1 MDLWALRPSGLL
13 LFQTADFDLH
23 RPLGALASLCLLWGL
38 RHLTR
43 HCLPA
48 GRDRVC
54 RSLLRLI
61 CVLFLWN
68 GPIRRPAQ
76 AENGLCRLIFKRCPL
91 ALRQDGGL
99 PLQLLFQFGNIA
111 VTLEILQGALGQ
123 ILQALPDKGSKFL
136 FQLEAVCLRGLL
148 EQGRDTV
155 RVGAVGL

>member
-1 MDLWALRPSGLL
+1 MTVMDFAFAVWETFYITVLSTAFALVLGL
-13 LFQTADFDLH
+13 
-23 RPLGALASLCLLWGL
+23 PLGGRLV
-38 RHLTR
+38 
-43 HCLPA
+43 A
-48 GRDRVC
+48 GD
-54 RSLLRLI
+54 
-61 CVLFLWN
+61 
-68 GPIRRPAQ
+68 
-76 AENGLCRLIFKRCPL
+76 K
-91 ALRQDGGL
+91 DGGL